1 MRLISILNTI
11 TEAKID
17 DPVARGNSLTY
28 DKLIDAILNSKEGKV
43 TDRNRRAIA
52 DALGVKSTTSLLGYI
67 KKATDEGFINADGT
81 VASKYTNKSGSP
93 APAVTSKASKEEA
106 VELDDKEEDG
116 KGGGV
121 APGGKISQ
129 ALDARMVKFI
139 APKVTNDNLFSQQV
153 FKMLSLMDGQSSR
166 SGIKNSLILTGDPGV
181 GKTSFIRS
189 YAKLL
194 GIPLVTVEAPHITEE
209 HIINIPFMI
218 IKGDKISKDN
228 AVIETTANST
238 LNNDKQAFEIV
249 QAESNLV
256 TKLKS
261 MGGQKLKDQQHLA
274 TVARD
279 KNLRG
284 VYANYRTLINQVR
297 DAFNCIL
304 FLDEYYRNDNIKI
317 RNILRNILN
326 GRIGNDKIPRG
337 TFIVYASNLSDDG
350 LEDIPMNN
358 DFAEMEFKSPDKEQW
373 FDYMLKKYETN
384 ENKEFPN
391 IKMDHRVYNKFYS
404 TVTKEDLSYDDNDTE
419 VRTSPRRWEQLMLY
433 VNANLPVNNV
443 KEARVLM
450 SNVEVNFRNYIEG
463 KVSNLYPKV
472 QKMIIE
478 LIKETSGIEFDGTTH
493 PQTEWKDVLEQQ
505 LATKIK
511 MDSEATD
518 SNKEARKYVPIVSGE
533 PGIGKTAHMSQ
544 VAHNLDLHFIHI
556 DVSTLTRESTTGI
569 PKASQAT
576 DENGKPLVDQNGLP
590 VMTTQFSKPE
600 LLDLIQK
607 KMAEAIEEDSIFPD
621 DQKKKGQGRYKFLL
635 LFDELTRADA
645 QVFNSIRKLLLEK
658 SFNEEYDLPP
668 EIMVVGA
675 LNPEDE
681 GVSELTKH
689 TRDVVD
695 IIPARAS
702 WAKTETYLLSAERPE
717 GLEAAL
723 GFDCNGATVGAV
735 KQLLAH
741 FQSKDVDWRGNPVQ
755 KEEKMFNMREGGDV
769 IYISPREITDII
781 TMTNANILNRLT
793 RAGIRTT
800 LKTKVDKA
808 VSDMSDDDFI
818 AAMMD
823 QENSKKS
830 QEAADAEKGIF
841 NRGTRYSEEDFNAF
855 IDAIIVELREAWASK
870 LSFVCKKQE
879 IDPAN
884 FLSVTTGFIMK
895 NNLVRDQYD
904 AIKTQKVE
912 GVKTMAE
919 MFEAYFDNP
928 QELYDS
934 PHFDNYL
941 AANFGSPQKFVQEI
955 TDFVAD
961 KISTI
966 QKENNTGSV
975 KVKNAKGVE
984 IEMPKLASKNFT
996 LYYKYLQ
1003 YVKVILS
1010 VLTGKAEYA
1019 GQVREAERTG
1029 QYLGNLYTSLQGI
1042 GKDFMMNQGLVNFF
1056 TSPDKMDGSMVKNLQ
1071 TLSLEIKGILAKFG
1085 FERPGR

>member
-1 MRLISILNTI
+1 MGLISILNTI

-52 DALGVKSTTSLLGYI
+52 DALGVKSTTSLLSYI

-93 APAVTSKASKEEA
+93 ASATTSKASKEED
-106 VELDDKEEDG
+106 VKLDDKEEDE

-284 VYANYRTLINQVR
+284 VYTNYRTLINQVR

-533 PGIGKTAHMSQ
+533 PGIGKCLRGNQ
-544 VAHNLDLHFIHI
+544 EI
-556 DVSTLTRESTTGI
+556 
-569 PKASQAT
+569 
-576 DENGKPLVDQNGLP
+576 LVD
-590 VMTTQFSKPE
+590 V
-600 LLDLIQK
+600 
-607 KMAEAIEEDSIFPD
+607 
-621 DQKKKGQGRYKFLL
+621 
-635 LFDELTRADA
+635 DE
-645 QVFNSIRKLLLEK
+645 
-658 SFNEEYDLPP
+658 
-668 EIMVVGA
+668 
-675 LNPEDE
+675 
-681 GVSELTKH
+681 
-689 TRDVVD
+689 
-695 IIPARAS
+695 
-702 WAKTETYLLSAERPE
+702 
-717 GLEAAL
+717 
-723 GFDCNGATVGAV
+723 
-735 KQLLAH
+735 
-741 FQSKDVDWRGNPVQ
+741 
-755 KEEKMFNMREGGDV
+755 
-769 IYISPREITDII
+769 
-781 TMTNANILNRLT
+781 
-793 RAGIRTT
+793 
-800 LKTKVDKA
+800 
-808 VSDMSDDDFI
+808 
-818 AAMMD
+818 
-823 QENSKKS
+823 
-830 QEAADAEKGIF
+830 
-841 NRGTRYSEEDFNAF
+841 
-855 IDAIIVELREAWASK
+855 
-870 LSFVCKKQE
+870 
-879 IDPAN
+879 
-884 FLSVTTGFIMK
+884 
-895 NNLVRDQYD
+895 
-904 AIKTQKVE
+904 
-912 GVKTMAE
+912 
-919 MFEAYFDNP
+919 
-928 QELYDS
+928 ELY
-934 PHFDNYL
+934 N
-941 AANFGSPQKFVQEI
+941 
-955 TDFVAD
+955 
-961 KISTI
+961 KIL
-966 QKENNTGSV
+966 EN
-975 KVKNAKGVE
+975 
-984 IEMPKLASKNFT
+984 
-996 LYYKYLQ
+996 
-1003 YVKVILS
+1003 
-1010 VLTGKAEYA
+1010 
-1019 GQVREAERTG
+1019 R
-1029 QYLGNLYTSLQGI
+1029 
-1042 GKDFMMNQGLVNFF
+1042 
-1056 TSPDKMDGSMVKNLQ
+1056 KMKS
-1071 TLSLEIKGILAKFG
+1071 
-1085 FERPGR
+1085 

>member
-1 MRLISILNTI
+1 MGLISILNTI

-52 DALGVKSTTSLLGYI
+52 DALGVKSTTSLLSYI

-93 APAVTSKASKEEA
+93 APATTSKASKEED
-106 VELDDKEEDG
+106 VKLDDKEEDE

-284 VYANYRTLINQVR
+284 VYTNYRTLINQVR

-404 TVTKEDLSYDDNDTE
+404 TVTKEDLSYDDNDTD

-533 PGIGKTAHMSQ
+533 PGIGKCLRGNQ
-544 VAHNLDLHFIHI
+544 EI
-556 DVSTLTRESTTGI
+556 
-569 PKASQAT
+569 
-576 DENGKPLVDQNGLP
+576 LVD
-590 VMTTQFSKPE
+590 VDEE
-600 LLDLIQK
+600 LYNK
-607 KMAEAIEEDSIFPD
+607 
-621 DQKKKGQGRYKFLL
+621 
-635 LFDELTRADA
+635 
-645 QVFNSIRKLLLEK
+645 
-658 SFNEEYDLPP
+658 
-668 EIMVVGA
+668 
-675 LNPEDE
+675 
-681 GVSELTKH
+681 
-689 TRDVVD
+689 
-695 IIPARAS
+695 
-702 WAKTETYLLSAERPE
+702 
-717 GLEAAL
+717 
-723 GFDCNGATVGAV
+723 
-735 KQLLAH
+735 
-741 FQSKDVDWRGNPVQ
+741 
-755 KEEKMFNMREGGDV
+755 
-769 IYISPREITDII
+769 
-781 TMTNANILNRLT
+781 
-793 RAGIRTT
+793 
-800 LKTKVDKA
+800 
-808 VSDMSDDDFI
+808 
-818 AAMMD
+818 
-823 QENSKKS
+823 
-830 QEAADAEKGIF
+830 
-841 NRGTRYSEEDFNAF
+841 
-855 IDAIIVELREAWASK
+855 IVENRK
-870 LSFVCKKQE
+870 
-879 IDPAN
+879 
-884 FLSVTTGFIMK
+884 MK
-895 NNLVRDQYD
+895 
-904 AIKTQKVE
+904 
-912 GVKTMAE
+912 
-919 MFEAYFDNP
+919 
-928 QELYDS
+928 S
-934 PHFDNYL
+934 
-941 AANFGSPQKFVQEI
+941 
-955 TDFVAD
+955 
-961 KISTI
+961 
-966 QKENNTGSV
+966 
-975 KVKNAKGVE
+975 
-984 IEMPKLASKNFT
+984 
-996 LYYKYLQ
+996 
-1003 YVKVILS
+1003 
-1010 VLTGKAEYA
+1010 
-1019 GQVREAERTG
+1019 
-1029 QYLGNLYTSLQGI
+1029 
-1042 GKDFMMNQGLVNFF
+1042 
-1056 TSPDKMDGSMVKNLQ
+1056 
-1071 TLSLEIKGILAKFG
+1071 
-1085 FERPGR
+1085 